1 MHHKLND
8 SNENVLFLS
17 IKCCCMDDA
26 LRTEQLNNE
35 IGIGNLGFTKFEE
48 TNKHKPM
55 IIDTHINGPTNVN

>member
-1 MHHKLND
+1 
-8 SNENVLFLS
+8 
-17 IKCCCMDDA
+17 MDDA